1 MRRALTI
8 AGSDSGGG
16 AGIQADLKTFT
27 AFGVYG
33 MSVITAVTAQNTLG
47 VQAVHPL
54 PPAFVAQQLASVLS
68 DIGVDHVKTGMLVS
82 KEIVEIV
89 CQVLDEFKIQK
100 IVVDPVMKSG
110 SGQLLLAEDAIESV
124 KKLLLPLASIVT
136 PNISEASVLSGQPIT
151 NLNDMKEAAKKI
163 KDLGP
168 EAVLITGGHLPGN
181 QIYDIF
187 YDGAKID
194 VRDTDRIPTKNT
206 HGSGCTLSAAITAGL
221 AKKQM
226 MKEAVAVAQ
235 RYTTNAIRSSFNLG
249 QGAGPLNH
257 FVKII

>member
-47 VQAVHPL
+47 VQAAYPL
-54 PPAFVAQQLASVLS
+54 PPSFVAQQLASVLS
-68 DIGVDHVKTGMLVS
+68 DIGVDHVKTGMLATR
-82 KEIVEIV
+82 EIVEIV
-89 CQVLDEFKIQK
+89 CQVLDEFKIK
-100 IVVDPVMKSG
+100 KVVVDPVMKSG
-110 SGQLLLAEDAIESV
+110 SGQTLLADDAMESL
-124 KKLLLPLASIVT
+124 KSLLLPLASIVT
-136 PNISEASVLSGQPIT
+136 PNVPEAEVLAGQKIL

-181 QIYDIF
+181 RLFDVF
-187 YDGAKID
+187 FDGVKIE
-194 VRDTDRIPTKNT
+194 VRDAERLPTKNT

-221 AKKQM
+221 AKGQLL
-226 MKEAVAVAQ
+226 KEAVTVAQ

>member
-47 VQAVHPL
+47 VQAVHSL
-54 PPAFVAQQLASVLS
+54 PPSFVAQQLASVLS
-68 DIGVDHVKTGMLVS
+68 DIGTDHVKTGMLAT

-89 CQVLDEFKIQK
+89 CQVLDEFKIK
-100 IVVDPVMKSG
+100 KLVVDPVLKSG
-110 SGQLLLAEDAIESV
+110 TGQPLLSEDAIESL
-124 KKLLLPLASIVT
+124 KKLLLPLANIVT
-136 PNISEASVLSGQPIT
+136 PNIFEAEVLSGQKIV
-151 NLNDMKEAAKKI
+151 NVNDMKEAAKKI

-168 EAVLITGGHLPGN
+168 DAVLITGGHLPGN
-181 QIYDIF
+181 QIFDIF

-194 VRDTDRIPTKNT
+194 VRNADRIPTKNT
-206 HGSGCTLSAAITAGL
+206 HGSGCTLSAAIAAGL
-221 AKKQM
+221 AKGQLL
-226 MKEAVAVAQ
+226 KEAVMVAQ